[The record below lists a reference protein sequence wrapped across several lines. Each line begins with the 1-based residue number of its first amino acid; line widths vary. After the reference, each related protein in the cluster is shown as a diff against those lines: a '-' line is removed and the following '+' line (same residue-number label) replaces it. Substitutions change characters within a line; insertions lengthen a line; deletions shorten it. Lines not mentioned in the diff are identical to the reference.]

1 MHCNVWHDKN
11 LCSTN
16 LYDRCLTRII
26 RIHGSCINLSLYDM
40 VSCLFVQVVGVTV
53 DELAAAQKWNG
64 AGVLN
69 LLTKHPL

>member
-1 MHCNVWHDKN
+1 MYDVISCHVW
-11 LCSTN
+11 
-16 LYDRCLTRII
+16 
-26 RIHGSCINLSLYDM
+26 LSG
-40 VSCLFVQVVGVTV
+40 QVVGVTV

>member
-11 LCSTN
+11 LCNTN
-16 LYDRCLTRII
+16 LYDRRLTCII
-26 RIHGSCINLSLYDM
+26 CINKLLRYDM
-40 VSCLFVQVVGVTV
+40 MSCLFVQVVGVTV